1 MTMHGRIYQIETHPV
16 TEDEALCVSWHTD
29 DVTPEIADYVDEDPN
44 PTGSISWLKE
54 NLAAL
59 CGNTITILED
69 GFILHEGFREAYF
82 RRSYER
88 FQEYLRRLNTG
99 TFADFANDRMGGYI
113 FDVRDAYNETF
124 VDYVWSEDS
133 YLETRDEFMRHA
145 EPEVRYYFGGTLDY
159 HW

>member
-1 MTMHGRIYQIETHPV
+1 M
-16 TEDEALCVSWHTD
+16 LL
-29 DVTPEIADYVDEDPN
+29 IAQM
-44 PTGSISWLKE
+44 KE

-82 RRSYER
+82 RHAHEG
-88 FQEYLRRLNTG
+88 FLNELRGLEKCSLS
-99 TFADFANDRMGGYI
+99 DFAAGQIWEGIFNLKESYND
-113 FDVRDAYNETF
+113 TF
-124 VDYVWSEDS
+124 GDYVWSEDS

>member
-1 MTMHGRIYQIETHPV
+1 MHGRICQIETHPV
-16 TEDEALCVSWHTD
+16 TEDDALSLAWDLD
-29 DVTPEIADYVDEDPN
+29 DIKPEIADYVDEDPT
-44 PTGSISWLKE
+44 PSGTIAWLKE
-54 NLAAL
+54 NLTAR

-82 RRSYER
+82 QRSYEK
-88 FQEYLRRLNTG
+88 FQEYLRKIENCS
-99 TFADFANDRMGGYI
+99 FADFAAGEIGGAM
-113 FDVRDAYNETF
+113 FELRDAYNCRF
-124 VDYVWSEDS
+124 GDYVWSEDG

>member
-1 MTMHGRIYQIETHPV
+1 MHGRIHQIETHPV

-54 NLAAL
+54 NLANR
-59 CGNTITILED
+59 CGDTITILED
-69 GFILHEGFREAYF
+69 GFILHEGFREVYF
-82 RRSYER
+82 RHAHER
-88 FQEYLRRLNTG
+88 FLNELRGLEKYSLS
-99 TFADFANDRMGGYI
+99 DFATGEMGIAMFELKQY
-113 FDVRDAYNETF
+113 YNNTF
-124 VDYVWSEDS
+124 GDYVWSEDN

-145 EPEVRYYFGGTLDY
+145 KPEVRYYFGGTLDY

>member
-1 MTMHGRIYQIETHPV
+1 MHGRIYQIETHPV
-16 TEDEALCVSWHTD
+16 TEDDVLNIGWNLD
-29 DVTPEIADYVDEDPN
+29 DIKPEIADYVDEDSTPN
-44 PTGSISWLKE
+44 GTIAWLKE
-54 NLAAL
+54 NLTAR
-59 CGNTITILED
+59 CGDTITILED

-88 FQEYLRRLNTG
+88 FQEYLRRLNTC
-99 TFADFANDRMGGYI
+99 TFTDFANGGMGGYI
-113 FDVRDAYNETF
+113 FDVKDAYDYTF
-124 VDYVWSEDS
+124 GDYVWSKDG